1 MLSYERQNQIL
12 DLLKEHQY
20 VTVPFLCKRL
30 YASSATIRRDL
41 SNMSSKG
48 LLTRIRGGATL
59 MDGANHDAPLFVRT
73 NTNCDKKK
81 IIADL
86 ALEYIGD
93 SKTFFMDS
101 SSTITYLA
109 TRLDS
114 YHNITVITNGIETS
128 NVLNDHTSAKIFLIG
143 GLIKNNSSTIGQ
155 IAIEAIQNFHSD
167 KLFFSC
173 CGISAKAGV
182 TEAIED
188 NVAIK
193 RQMCRNAKEKI
204 LLVDSTKFSQEF
216 LCKSC
221 SLSDIDVIITDEKPD
236 DYFMGNLP
244 DHVKIIYPEM
254 TDL

>member
-1 MLSYERQNQIL
+1 MLSYERQKQIL

-20 VTVPFLCKRL
+20 VSVPFLCKRL

-41 SNMSSKG
+41 ADMSERG
-48 LLTRIRGGATL
+48 LLARIRGGATL

-86 ALEYIGD
+86 ALKYIND

-109 TRLDS
+109 TRLEA
-114 YHNITVITNGIETS
+114 YHNITVVTNGIETS

-143 GLIKNNSSTIGQ
+143 GLIKNNSSTVGQ
-155 IAIEAIQNFHSD
+155 IAIETILNFHSD
-167 KLFFSC
+167 VFFFSC
-173 CGISAKAGV
+173 CGLSAKAGV

-193 RQMCRNAKEKI
+193 RQMCKNTRKRI

-221 SLSDIDVIITDEKPD
+221 SLNDIDIIITDEKPND
-236 DYFMGNLP
+236 HFLKSLP
-244 DHVKIIYPEM
+244 ESVKIIYP
-254 TDL
+254 